1 MATFK
6 ITTPDGEYSIEAPD
20 EKSAL
25 EAFQREIQPAAPS
38 RGLGTRVDDFV
49 RGVADTASF
58 GFADEASA
66 GVGAATGIGGEFG
79 EYGKNVAAERARDA
93 TGGWERFGGQVA
105 GAFLNPMGAG
115 STIPGAI
122 ASGALSGGL
131 YGFGS
136 GEGNPLER
144 LPSAAVGA
152 GVGGVMGGA
161 VRTVANQF
169 GAKAAAKHIPTTDQ
183 LKQVAQQGY
192 KAAEN
197 ADVIY
202 RPEAMREMAQSVVN
216 DLTEFGYHPQLQPR
230 IKAILSEIERLGQ
243 GNFDYKSLDLLRRM
257 TSNAGQSLDPSE
269 RAIATKIIARID
281 DVMMDPQVRNV
292 LMGDA
297 VSAAEGIAQG
307 RNNWA
312 RMRRAETIDTATI
325 KAERRAASTGTGGN
339 LENAVRQNI
348 RGILDNPRRSR
359 GMTQAELDMADKV
372 VRGTPTQNV
381 LRQVGRLSP
390 TTGGLSAALNVGATA
405 VNPLMATFG
414 AVGLGAKTM
423 ADRMTMRN
431 VQRLN
436 EMIRSG
442 GKTGE
447 DLLKLAR
454 GGQLNVPELKKIEA
468 LAKMLGMSMPE
479 ITAVVSEHLQTAASG
494 R

>member
-1 MATFK
+1 MATFEF
-6 ITTPDGEYSIEAPD
+6 TTPDGTFSVEAPD
-20 EKSAL
+20 MQTAVKAL
-25 EAFQREIQPAAPS
+25 ETSQQPEAPS
-38 RGLGTRVDDFV
+38 RGLGTRLDDV
-49 RGVADTASF
+49 MRGVADTASF

-66 GVGAATGIGGEFG
+66 GMGSLTGVG
-79 EYGKNVAAERARDA
+79 GKQGDYAGNVADQRARDE

-105 GAFLNPMGAG
+105 GAFLNPFGAG
-115 STIPGAI
+115 STIPRAI

-144 LPSAAVGA
+144 VPDAVTGAAVGGA
-152 GVGGVMGGA
+152 MGGA

-169 GAKAAAKHIPTTDQ
+169 AAKAAAKHIPTTDD
-183 LKQVAQQGY
+183 LKKVAQAGY

-202 RPEAMREMAQSVVN
+202 RPEAMREMAQEVVN

-269 RAIATKIIARID
+269 RAIATKIIGRID
-281 DVMMDPQVRNV
+281 DVMTNPQVRNI

-297 VSAAEGIAQG
+297 VSAAQGITQG

-312 RMRRAETIDTATI
+312 KMRRAEMIDTATI
-325 KAERRAASTGTGGN
+325 KAERRAASSGTGGN
-339 LENAVRQNI
+339 LENTVRQNI
-348 RGILDNPRRSR
+348 RSILDNPRKSR
-359 GMTQAELDMADKV
+359 GMTQAEIDMAEKV
-372 VRGTPTQNV
+372 VRGTPAQNI
-381 LRQVGRLSP
+381 LRGVGRLSP

-405 VNPLMATFG
+405 VNPMMATFG

-447 DLLKLAR
+447 DLVKLAR
-454 GGQLNVPELKKIEA
+454 GGQLRVPELKKIEA
-468 LAKMLGMSMPE
+468 LAKLFGMTLPE
-479 ITAVVSEHLQTAASG
+479 MTAVVSEQIQTAAGG

>member
-6 ITTPDGEYSIEAPD
+6 ITTPDAEYSIEAPD

-25 EAFQREIQPAAPS
+25 EAFQREIQPEAPS
-38 RGLGTRVDDFV
+38 RGLGTRLDDV
-49 RGVADTASF
+49 MRGVADTASF

-66 GVGAATGIGGEFG
+66 GMGAMTGVG
-79 EYGKNVAAERARDA
+79 GKQGDYAGNVANQRARDEA
-93 TGGWERFGGQVA
+93 GGWERFGGQVA
-105 GAFLNPMGAG
+105 GAFLNPFGVGKSLMGAVG
-115 STIPGAI
+115 
-122 ASGALSGGL
+122 SGALSGGL
-131 YGFGS
+131 YGLGS
-136 GEGNPLER
+136 GEGNVLDR
-144 LPSAAVGA
+144 APSAVTGAAVGGA
-152 GVGGVMGGA
+152 MGGA

-169 GAKAAAKHIPTTDQ
+169 AAKAAAKHIPTTDD
-183 LKQVAQQGY
+183 LKKVAQAGY

-202 RPEAMREMAQSVVN
+202 RPEAMREMAQEVVN

-312 RMRRAETIDTATI
+312 RMRRAEMVDTATI

-339 LENAVRQNI
+339 LENTIRQNI

-359 GMTQAELDMADKV
+359 GMTQAEIDMAEKV

-436 EMIRSG
+436 EIIRSG

-454 GGQLNVPELKKIEA
+454 GGQLKVPELRKIEA
-468 LAKMLGMSMPE
+468 LAKMFGMTLPE
-479 ITAVVSEHLQTAASG
+479 MTAVVSEQVQTAAE